1 MKKVICGLLLGLIVF
16 LVIFG
21 IAYGAFSFYYLDF
34 NLANWSEE
42 ARGVTTLFGI
52 VLGAVM
58 GVVISIAYIVHS

>member
-1 MKKVICGLLLGLIVF
+1 MKKVICGLLLGIIVF

-34 NLANWSEE
+34 NSTNWSEE

>member
-1 MKKVICGLLLGLIVF
+1 MKKVICGLLLGIIVF

-21 IAYGAFSFYYLDF
+21 IAYCAFSFYYLDF

>member
-1 MKKVICGLLLGLIVF
+1 MKKVICGLLLGIIVF

-58 GVVISIAYIVHS
+58 GVVISIAYMVHS

>member
-1 MKKVICGLLLGLIVF
+1 MKKVICGLLLGIIVF

-58 GVVISIAYIVHS
+58 GVVMSVAYIVHS

>member
-1 MKKVICGLLLGLIVF
+1 MKKVICGLLLGIIVF

-58 GVVISIAYIVHS
+58 GVVISVAYIVHS

>member
-1 MKKVICGLLLGLIVF
+1 MKKVICGLLLGIIVF

-52 VLGAVM
+52 VLGAVI
-58 GVVISIAYIVHS
+58 GVVISVAYMIHS

>member
-1 MKKVICGLLLGLIVF
+1 MKKVICGLLLGIIVF